1 MEKTLL
7 ADALFLSREYIS
19 FAAAFERESLAR
31 SNRKRIQYAD
41 NFLPNA
47 FLKSNS
53 NLLLSLSLKT
63 ARDAFRTRK
72 PYAQGGYK
80 NNNKKKHNKWLFFE
94 DSKTRR
100 HFLWS
105 TMIEPLS
112 GSGEVQA

>member
-72 PYAQGGYK
+72 PYAQGEYK
-80 NNNKKKHNKWLFFE
+80 NNNKKK
-94 DSKTRR
+94 T
-100 HFLWS
+100 
-105 TMIEPLS
+105 
-112 GSGEVQA
+112 Q